1 MKNILIILTTFFL
14 TNICFSQDDL
24 REVTKEDSINF
35 EKSIAFSVDSLKQ
48 VLSLHDYL
56 NENDKDLTIEFQL
69 DTFKVEKR
77 LELYINQDYSDY
89 GMKIACNNQINDYE
103 KLLNKYY
110 KKLLA
115 ELNTEDKE
123 TLKIAQRNWI
133 KYREAELNLNFLI
146 SQDNY
151 SGGGTIQTL
160 FVLSRNIEITKARV
174 IEFYDYLGR
183 MAMND
188 D

>member
-1 MKNILIILTTFFL
+1 MKIILIILTAYFSINT
-14 TNICFSQDDL
+14 CFSQDEI
-24 REVTKEDSINF
+24 REVTKEDSIHF
-35 EKSIAFSVDSLKQ
+35 EKSIILSADSLKQ

-56 NENDKDLTIEFQL
+56 NESDKNLTIEFQI
-69 DTFKVEKR
+69 DTFTIEKR

-89 GMKIACNNQINDYE
+89 GMKTASINQLDDYE

-110 KKLLA
+110 KKLLS
-115 ELNTEDKE
+115 ELKAEDKE

-133 KYREAELNLNFLI
+133 KYREAELNLNYLV

-160 FVLSRNIEITKARV
+160 FVLSRNIEITKTRV
-174 IEFYDYLGR
+174 VEFYDYLGR
-183 MAMND
+183 IAMND
-188 D
+188 Y